1 MSYEHQ
7 KHQSSPPPAYGEEAP
22 GGMENELYIDGT
34 LYVDGVPISQSEQ
47 QKQLARQKQLQ
58 QNQCKKFLLLIRKF
72 WATQQTE
79 RIDRKKHKN
88 RYVRTTIRELLVYL
102 VFLTVLSIVVYG
114 MVSANM
120 LTLTQALQSVFVDPQ
135 LTDES
140 NNKTGPSFEDLDS
153 MEDFWQYMSEV
164 AAPGF
169 FTEQWYNEKNISDYG
184 YILHENRLLGA
195 VQMRQKKVRNNSCL
209 VADDFKEEIK
219 FCYNSYAPI
228 YEDKV
233 TFGPCENLEPES
245 CSHEAF
251 KYTPSMSWFGLSTT
265 GQVSIY
271 DQGGY
276 IKTFNSTQDQFT
288 KDIEELK
295 DGLWITRGTRA
306 VLVDFT
312 VYNANLNLFC
322 QVELIFEFP
331 AVGGL
336 ITSSIF
342 RAVKLIRY
350 VHTFDY
356 FVLGCEILFI
366 LFIIYYTIEEIL
378 EIRNL
383 RIIYFKSIMNCL
395 DIVIILLAYVC
406 IAFNVYRQVQV
417 DSLLD
422 TLLENQ
428 IGKYNDFTFLCY
440 WQYQFNIII
449 SITIF
454 LAWIKVFKY
463 ISFNKTMT
471 QLSETLAKCARDIS
485 GFAIM
490 FFIIFFAY
498 AQLGYLT
505 FGIQVESFRAF
516 QYSVYTLFLII
527 LGIFDFQSLQQA
539 HRVLG
544 PLFFLTYVFF
554 VFFVLLNMFLAI
566 INDTYVEVKKELRN
580 KKNEFELSD
589 FVKRGY
595 AKMRERLTVKRDR
608 IADIRKALALA
619 DLNRDKRLEFDE
631 WRIEMKSRGYAEE
644 EIESIFAK
652 YDFNGDR
659 VLDENE
665 QRALSNDLLRQN
677 DAILREIDELNM
689 SKNNIAIDDGNDDK
703 DDKRKAS
710 TVSTKRLQP
719 HEVSIEEYNDLSK
732 RLDSMEASVG
742 FVLNKIDNVASK
754 LDTYEKTKVNTEKN
768 TKTNRS
774 LDAKHITT
782 DRTENDSFG
791 DPIHSIN
798 NFNFDSNQSTI

>member
-1 MSYEHQ
+1 MSYQHQ
-7 KHQSSPPPAYGEEAP
+7 QKQSSPPPAYIEETP
-22 GGMENELYIDGT
+22 GGMESEVYIDGT
-34 LYVDGVPISQSEQ
+34 LYVDGVPVSQVEQ
-47 QKQLARQKQLQ
+47 QKQSTR
-58 QNQCKKFLLLIRKF
+58 QNQFQENECKKLLLLIRKL

-88 RYVRTTIRELLVYL
+88 RYVRTTIRELIVYM
-102 VFLTVLSIVVYG
+102 VFLTILSIVVYG
-114 MVSANM
+114 MVSTNM
-120 LTLTQALQSVFVDPQ
+120 LILTQALQSVFINPQ
-135 LTDES
+135 LTDEI
-140 NNKTGPSFEDLDS
+140 NNQTGPSFVDLDS
-153 MEDFWQYMSEV
+153 MEDFWQYMNDI

-169 FTEQWYNEKNISDYG
+169 FTEQWYNNDNVSNYG

-219 FCYNSYAPI
+219 FCYNSYGPI

-233 TFGPCENLEPES
+233 TFGPCENLDPEN
-245 CSHEAF
+245 CTYEAF
-251 KYTPSMSWFGLSTT
+251 KYTPSMSWFGLNTA

-276 IKTFNSTQDQFT
+276 TKTFGSTQDQFMN
-288 KDIEELK
+288 DIEELK
-295 DGLWITRGTRA
+295 ASLWIARGTRA

-322 QVELIFEFP
+322 QVQLIFEFP

-366 LFIIYYTIEEIL
+366 LFIAYYTIEEIL
-378 EIRNL
+378 EIRNFKFQ
-383 RIIYFKSIMNCL
+383 YFKSIMNCL
-395 DIVIILLAYVC
+395 DIVIILLSYVC
-406 IAFNVYRQVQV
+406 IAFNIYRQVQV

-422 TLLENQ
+422 TLLEND
-428 IGKYNDFTFLCY
+428 INKYNDFTFLCY
-440 WQYQFNIII
+440 WQYQFNLILR
-449 SITIF
+449 ITIF

-566 INDTYVEVKKELRN
+566 INDTYVEVKIELRN

-608 IADIRKALALA
+608 IADIRKALSLA
-619 DLNRDKRLEFDE
+619 DLNRDRLLEFDE
-631 WRIEMKSRGYAEE
+631 WRTEMKSRGYAEE
-644 EIESIFAK
+644 EIETIFAK

-689 SKNNIAIDDGNDDK
+689 SKNNMPVDNLNNEVDAR
-703 DDKRKAS
+703 RKAS
-710 TVSTKRLQP
+710 TVSVKRLQA

-754 LDTYEKTKVNTEKN
+754 LDKYEKTKDNTEKN
-768 TKTNRS
+768 EKKNRS
-774 LDAKHITT
+774 SDSKNVTT
-782 DRTENDSFG
+782 NRTENDSLD

-798 NFNFDSNQSTI
+798 NLDFDSNQSTA

>member
-7 KHQSSPPPAYGEEAP
+7 QKQSSPPPVYTDEAP
-22 GGMENELYIDGT
+22 GAMESELYIDGT
-34 LYVDGVPISQSEQ
+34 LYVDGVPISQGEQ
-47 QKQLARQKQLQ
+47 QKQSIRQNQLQ
-58 QNQCKKFLLLIRKF
+58 ENQCKKALLLIRKL

-88 RYVRTTIRELLVYL
+88 RYVRTTIRELIVYM

-114 MVSANM
+114 MVSTNM
-120 LTLTQALQSVFVDPQ
+120 LILTQALQSVFIDPH

-140 NNKTGPSFEDLDS
+140 NNKTGPSFVHLDS
-153 MEDFWQYMSEV
+153 MEDFWQYMNDV
-164 AAPGF
+164 APSGF
-169 FTEQWYNEKNISDYG
+169 FTEQWYNKYNVSDYG

-209 VADDFKEEIK
+209 VADDFKEEIR

-233 TFGPCENLEPES
+233 TFGPCENLDLEN
-245 CSHEAF
+245 CTYEAF
-251 KYTPSMSWFGLSTT
+251 KYTPSLSWFGLTTT
-265 GQVSIY
+265 GQVSVY

-276 IKTFNSTQDQFT
+276 IKTFGSTQDKFI

-295 DGLWITRGTRA
+295 ANLWITRGTRA
-306 VLVDFT
+306 ILVDFT

-322 QVELIFEFP
+322 QVQLIFEFP

-383 RIIYFKSIMNCL
+383 KFKYFKSIMNCL
-395 DIVIILLAYVC
+395 DIVIIILSYVC
-406 IAFNVYRQVQV
+406 IAFNIYRQVQV

-422 TLLENQ
+422 TLLQND
-428 IGKYNDFTFLCY
+428 IDKYNDFTFLCY

-566 INDTYVEVKKELRN
+566 INDTYVEVKTELRN

-619 DLNRDKRLEFDE
+619 DLNRDKLLEFDE
-631 WRIEMKSRGYAEE
+631 WRAEMKSRGYAEE
-644 EIESIFAK
+644 EIETIFAK

-677 DAILREIDELNM
+677 DAIIREIDELNM
-689 SKNNIAIDDGNDDK
+689 SKNNIPIDNLKNNEDVR
-703 DDKRKAS
+703 RKAS
-710 TVSTKRLQP
+710 TVSTKRLQA

-754 LDTYEKTKVNTEKN
+754 LDTYEKIKINTEKN
-768 TKTNRS
+768 TKKNRS
-774 LDAKHITT
+774 SDSKNVTI
-782 DRTENDSFG
+782 DRTENSSVG

-798 NFNFDSNQSTI
+798 NIDSDSNQTTA